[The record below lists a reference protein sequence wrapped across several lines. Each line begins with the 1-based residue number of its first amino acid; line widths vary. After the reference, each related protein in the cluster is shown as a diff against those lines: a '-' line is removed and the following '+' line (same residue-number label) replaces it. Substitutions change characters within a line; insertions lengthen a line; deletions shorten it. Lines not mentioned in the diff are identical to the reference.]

1 MSTNRVGLIGFNF
14 EKFSDTLIAENST
27 PYLDLLLK
35 LAGDWEVQLAQ
46 LNTAIEKA
54 NRNTD
59 KSGRIHL
66 VTKFE
71 WWLFVGIIISAAPLG
86 KGGIHLWDSQRKK
99 KCYNQT
105 ECFAF
110 ALFTKL

>member
-1 MSTNRVGLIGFNF
+1 
-14 EKFSDTLIAENST
+14 
-27 PYLDLLLK
+27 LLLK
-35 LAGDWEVQLAQ
+35 HLPGDWEVQIAL

-59 KSGRIHL
+59 KSSKIHL

-86 KGGIHLWDSQRKK
+86 KGGIHLWDSQCKK
-99 KCYNQT
+99 
-105 ECFAF
+105 
-110 ALFTKL
+110 